1 MDALANRLRLLRT
14 LRSARAPVVALL
26 VVTLLV
32 ESLTPA
38 ASAAALALLVGRL
51 GEATGTGLF
60 SAALGPLA
68 VFTVVLVVGHL
79 GEALRAPL
87 RFLAAARIDGRHRE
101 EVARTVAT
109 APRIDA
115 LERPDVQVLVR
126 EAMADRSR
134 GYDCTPADGAV
145 GQLRWAAGMLGA
157 AAACAV
163 LAWYSWWLVPLV
175 LLPAALNRV
184 LRTRDEFALSA
195 LWRGATK
202 GELHADVWRQAAVS
216 PGEGKDV
223 RIFGFADWMVERMQE
238 HIRTANAPLWN
249 HIATMVRDSWKQL
262 LIVLVG
268 LAPAYAL
275 VAHSAAEGTRTV
287 AVAAAVFA
295 AGWSLFQV
303 LGPDSEMYHILGAGR
318 VLTAYDGLREALA
331 TTGRRTDPA
340 ADARCGDRDT
350 PPLVRFEEVS
360 FRYEGGEREVLDR
373 LDLEIRPGELLAV
386 VGLNGAG
393 KSTLIKLLAGL
404 YEPTGGRI
412 TAEGDDLALVE
423 PATWRSKLSVVFQ
436 DFVKYHLSAADN
448 VALGHGGVP
457 RDQRLVEAAAQD
469 AGFQDVLDRLPDGW
483 DTPLARSR
491 TGGVDLSGGQWQQV
505 VLARSLYAVHQGAR
519 LLVLDEPTAHLDVRT
534 EFDVFERLAK
544 NRGDTSVVLISHRL
558 STVRHA
564 DRIVLLDGGRITET
578 GTHEELMALRG
589 RYAEMFDIQAERFR
603 RGDENLT
610 DDSAGDDDPT
620 GKGTLC

>member
-14 LRSARAPVVALL
+14 LKSARAPVVALL
-26 VVTLLV
+26 VVVLLV

-38 ASAAALALLVGRL
+38 ATAAALARLVGRL
-51 GEATGTGLF
+51 GESTGDGLF

-68 VFTVVLVVGHL
+68 VFAAVLVAGHL
-79 GEALRAPL
+79 AEALHAPL
-87 RFLAAARIDGRHRE
+87 KFLAAARIDGRHRE
-101 EVARTVAT
+101 QVARTVAT

-145 GQLRWAAGMLGA
+145 GQLRWGAGMLGA

-163 LAWYSWWLVPLV
+163 LASYTWWLVPLV

-184 LRTRDEFALSA
+184 MRTRDEFALSS

-202 GELHADVWRQAAVS
+202 GELHADVWRQAAAS

-223 RIFGFADWMVERMQE
+223 RTFGFADWMVERMQE

-249 HIATMVRDSWKQL
+249 HIAGMVRGSWKQL

-268 LAPAYAL
+268 LAPAYVL
-275 VAHSAAEGTRTV
+275 VARSSADGHHTV

-318 VLTAYDGLREALA
+318 VLKAYDGLRDALSDSRA
-331 TTGRRTDPA
+331 GQDVDQQ
-340 ADARCGDRDT
+340 ADARCRERGT

-360 FRYEGGEREVLDR
+360 FRYEGGERDVLDR
-373 LDLEIRPGELLAV
+373 LDLEIKPGELLAV

-393 KSTLIKLLAGL
+393 KSTLIKLLSGL

-412 TAEGDDLALVE
+412 TADGDDLARIA
-423 PATWRSKLSVVFQ
+423 PATWRAKLSVVFQ
-436 DFVKYHLSAADN
+436 DFVKYQLSAADN
-448 VALGHGGVP
+448 VALGQGGLP
-457 RDQRLVEAAAQD
+457 LDRRLVEEAAQD

-505 VLARSLYAVHQGAR
+505 VLARSLYAVRQGAR

-534 EFDVFERLAK
+534 EFDVFERIAK
-544 NRGDTSVVLISHRL
+544 NRGGTSVVLISHRL
-558 STVRHA
+558 STVRQA
-564 DRIVLLDGGRITET
+564 DRIVLLDGGRITES

-589 RYAEMFDIQAERFR
+589 RYAEMFEIQAERFR
-603 RGDENLT
+603 RGD
-610 DDSAGDDDPT
+610 DDRIGDDPT
-620 GKGTLC
+620 GKGTPQ